1 MSSQFL
7 SFLVPHQISR
17 HRVPQYIYPC
27 FIVWGL
33 DRTVRLIRYLVV
45 NNFVRHKGTAGELE
59 LLNHDALRLTIK
71 RRVPWGWRAGQHA
84 FLAFPTI
91 NPTQSHPFTVATI
104 PDDNK
109 ETKESE
115 LVFIIRVRQG
125 FTKWLRDHVHSD
137 GTCQLPVF
145 LDGPYG
151 APPDITP
158 YNTCIFLAGKSVNVF
173 LTNVN

>member
-1 MSSQFL
+1 M
-7 SFLVPHQISR
+7 
-17 HRVPQYIYPC
+17 
-27 FIVWGL
+27 
-33 DRTVRLIRYLVV
+33 V